1 MQKNSLK
8 TSAYTFLEGVA
19 PQLFRPPTEI
29 SRLLV
34 SVVVVLVA
42 AVTAVAAAVADAVAA
57 AVAVSEAVDP
67 LDPVVLL
74 ILLMVL
80 LPLLAFLAAVVLSDE
95 LACGWLEVDPSTLN
109 CSMLE
114 LCWDPVG
121 ST

>member
-1 MQKNSLK
+1 VP
-8 TSAYTFLEGVA
+8 TFLEGVA

-42 AVTAVAAAVADAVAA
+42 AVVAAVAAVAAAI
-57 AVAVSEAVDP
+57 AVSEAVDP
-67 LDPVVLL
+67 LDPVVILVLL
-74 ILLMVL
+74 ILLVAL
-80 LPLLAFLAAVVLSDE
+80 LPLLAFLAAVDLSDE

>member
-1 MQKNSLK
+1 MKI
-8 TSAYTFLEGVA
+8 SAYTFLEEVA

-34 SVVVVLVA
+34 SVVVVI
-42 AVTAVAAAVADAVAA
+42 VTAVAAVVA
-57 AVAVSEAVDP
+57 AVAVNEAVDP
-67 LDPVVLL
+67 LDPVFILVLL
-74 ILLMVL
+74 ILLEVL
-80 LPLLAFLAAVVLSDE
+80 PPLLAFLAAAVLSDE
-95 LACGWLEVDPSTLN
+95 LACGWLELDPSTLN

>member
-1 MQKNSLK
+1 MS
-8 TSAYTFLEGVA
+8 TFLEEVA

-34 SVVVVLVA
+34 SVVVVLVG
-42 AVTAVAAAVADAVAA
+42 AVAVAVAA

-67 LDPVVLL
+67 LDPVVVILVLL
-74 ILLMVL
+74 ILLVVL
-80 LPLLAFLAAVVLSDE
+80 LPLLAFLAAVILSDA

>member
-1 MQKNSLK
+1 VP
-8 TSAYTFLEGVA
+8 TFLEGVA

-42 AVTAVAAAVADAVAA
+42 AAVAAVAAVAAAVAASD
-57 AVAVSEAVDP
+57 AVDP
-67 LDPVVLL
+67 FDPVVVILVLL
-74 ILLMVL
+74 ILLVAL
-80 LPLLAFLAAVVLSDE
+80 LPLLAFLAAAVLSDE

>member
-1 MQKNSLK
+1 MDP
-8 TSAYTFLEGVA
+8 FD
-19 PQLFRPPTEI
+19 P
-29 SRLLV
+29 
-34 SVVVVLVA
+34 VVVIL
-42 AVTAVAAAVADAVAA
+42 
-57 AVAVSEAVDP
+57 
-67 LDPVVLL
+67 VLL
-74 ILLMVL
+74 ILLVVL